1 MGCIIVRNTVH
12 VACPSIK
19 QNKPFDN
26 VEVTAK
32 RQIEEVK
39 AWMNLGHGFDRERAT
54 CLVL

>member
-32 RQIEEVK
+32 RQIEEVR